1 MSHTLFRSVTS
12 TGLRWKTISLLLG
25 CKQFAVGLELL
36 VLQKKNISTKWLQ
49 RERGGSM
56 NPILI

>member
-36 VLQKKNISTKWLQ
+36 VLQKKIYRQNGC